1 MIILK
6 DKKLKS
12 VLKVGMGQLLV
23 EGGEPERNLERACHM
38 VKDAAKIGCD
48 VVLLPECMDL
58 AWTHPSAKT
67 EAKRIPGPYSDI
79 LCNLAKE
86 HCLYLCAGLT
96 ESFEGK
102 VFNAAILINSKGEI
116 ILKYQKINVLDV
128 AQDIYSIGQNLS
140 VVDTPFGIVGVNICS
155 DNYSDSLEIGHTLA
169 RMGAKLILSP
179 SSWTVDYSAA
189 EDEDPYGEKWYY
201 PYHTLAKAH
210 DLVLISATSV
220 GVIVGG
226 VYEGKKMIGCSLAVD
241 KNGTIKKGT
250 FNEFAG
256 ELIVA
261 EINLPSPQKLG
272 TNIGDRLKAQGYY
285 K

>member
-189 EDEDPYGEKWYY
+189 EDEDPYGGKWYH

>member
-1 MIILK
+1 LIILK
-6 DKKLKS
+6 DKTLKS

-179 SSWTVDYSAA
+179 SSWTVDYSTA
-189 EDEDPYGEKWYY
+189 EDEDPYGGKWYH

>member
-1 MIILK
+1 LIILK

-189 EDEDPYGEKWYY
+189 EDEDPYGRKWYH

>member
-1 MIILK
+1 LIILK
-6 DKKLKS
+6 DKTLKS

-67 EAKRIPGPYSDI
+67 EAKRIPGPYSEI

-189 EDEDPYGEKWYY
+189 EDEDPYGGKWYH

>member
-48 VVLLPECMDL
+48 VILLPECMDL

-189 EDEDPYGEKWYY
+189 EDEDPYGGKWYH

>member
-1 MIILK
+1 LIILK

-67 EAKRIPGPYSDI
+67 EAKRIPGPYSEI

-102 VFNAAILINSKGEI
+102 IFNAAILINSKGEI

-169 RMGAKLILSP
+169 RMGAKLIFSP

-189 EDEDPYGEKWYY
+189 EDEDPYGGKWYH

>member
-1 MIILK
+1 LIILK

-189 EDEDPYGEKWYY
+189 EDEDPYGGKWYH